1 MPEPVQTFI
10 DFLTILAFQTI
21 KIKNLFSKC
30 LELCPVNS
38 VTISEDYSRK
48 TRDSRDK
55 LRKFGREIRKGNPE
69 KKIQMRY
76 TKITHTFILS
86 RHDTLS

>member
-1 MPEPVQTFI
+1 MSCY
-10 DFLTILAFQTI
+10 
-21 KIKNLFSKC
+21 K
-30 LELCPVNS
+30 

-69 KKIQMRY
+69 KKMQMRY
-76 TKITHTFILS
+76 TRIKSLPYYCVIILC
-86 RHDTLS
+86 RDVAIN

>member
-1 MPEPVQTFI
+1 M
-10 DFLTILAFQTI
+10 
-21 KIKNLFSKC
+21 NS
-30 LELCPVNS
+30 LELCPFIT

-55 LRKFGREIRKGNPE
+55 LRKFGREIKKGNPE

-76 TKITHTFILS
+76 TKITTLPLNRVIILCRDVVNQQITDCGVTF
-86 RHDTLS
+86 H